1 MSRLLSLATPS
12 APLWSSIDAA
22 VRQTLRSLSAP
33 ATDVSVFERL
43 EGEQSR
49 IRQSGRLW
57 LVG

>member
-12 APLWSSIDAA
+12 APLWSSLDAA

-33 ATDVSVFERL
+33 ATDISVFEAV
-43 EGEQSR
+43 EGEQAR
-49 IRQSGRLW
+49 IRRQSRHW

>member
-12 APLWSSIDAA
+12 APLWSSLEAA

-33 ATDVSVFERL
+33 ASDVSVFEAL
-43 EGEQSR
+43 EGEQAR
-49 IRQSGRLW
+49 IRQQSRHW